1 MGTGATGGDF
11 VTLFGIIALSILL
24 IIAITVLVL
33 PQTSKQKIIS
43 LVLISILLGYV
54 FATLIGG

>member
-1 MGTGATGGDF
+1 M
-11 VTLFGIIALSILL
+11 TLFGIIALTILL
-24 IIAITVLVL
+24 IIAMTVLVL

-43 LVLISILLGYV
+43 LVLISILLSYV